1 MTGPA
6 DRPPGRPPYR
16 PPALQIAS
24 LALHAGAAVALA
36 AAPRHWRTIAG
47 ALVANHVALAAASLW
62 PRGSLVGPNQLRLPD
77 AAARRGEVS
86 LTFDD
91 GPDPEVT
98 PRVLDLLDAAG
109 MRASF
114 FVIGRRARAH
124 PRLLAEIASRGHLVE
139 NHTETHPPLFAC
151 YTAGLLRREILPVQD
166 LIATATGSP
175 PRLFRAPAGLRNPL
189 LDWVLHSAGL
199 RYVSWTRR
207 GFDAVESNPAAIAR
221 RLLHG
226 LAPGDI
232 LLLHDGRAHGPRG
245 AGGGNPVV
253 LAALP
258 KVLAALADRGLRS
271 VAIPALSSEAAGPAP
286 LLQADTGG

>member
-1 MTGPA
+1 MT
-6 DRPPGRPPYR
+6 RPPEPSPSRPPYR

-36 AAPRHWRTIAG
+36 AAPKHWRTIAG

-124 PRLLAEIASRGHLVE
+124 PRLVAEIASRGHRVE

-151 YTAGLLRREILPVQD
+151 YTAGLLRREILPVQE
-166 LIATATGSP
+166 LVAAATGEP

-189 LDWVLHSAGL
+189 LDWVLHTAGL

-245 AGGGNPVV
+245 GNPVV
-253 LAALP
+253 LEALP
-258 KVLAALADRGLRS
+258 PVLAALADRGLRS
-271 VAIPALSSEAAGPAP
+271 VAIPASPAP
-286 LLQADTGG
+286 LLQTESAG